1 MAPPLGEGLSR
12 TGHQSHDDA
21 VVVVIVVA
29 IAFAIAVAVAFVIA
43 VFVAIASAHCVMFLP
58 S

>member
-1 MAPPLGEGLSR
+1 MAPLLGEGLSR